1 MGKSIQGSIKYKGP
15 VADHGWRVEET
26 ARKPVWLEPGL
37 VGIDLRNKIQ
47 EEQVLRCMPPK
58 HIPLC
63 QSQRKVTHLP
73 NFHILKMR
81 SGYFSKKKKKKG
93 ISLYFQE
100 NNKKIGKKK
109 KPTYKRKGK
118 ESQHICLGKSPKLPV
133 RKMKTVCGFEL
144 KLP

>member
-81 SGYFSKKKKKKG
+81 SGYFSKKKKKG

-109 KPTYKRKGK
+109 K
-118 ESQHICLGKSPKLPV
+118 SQHTKEKEKKASIFAWGKVPN
-133 RKMKTVCGFEL
+133 FQ
-144 KLP
+144 